1 MNQAKKKQ
9 LRTIGHK
16 LNPVVIVSD
25 RGMSEG
31 IEEELQRALKDH
43 ELIKVK
49 LAFEDPAVR
58 KQFAADLCATCG
70 AELIQAIGKIILIYR
85 AAKKPNPKLS
95 NLERNKHLL
104 V

>member
-31 IEEELQRALKDH
+31 IEQELDRALNDH

-58 KQFAADLCATCG
+58 KQFAAELCEQCS

-95 NLERNKHLL
+95 NIERNKHLM

>member
-31 IEEELQRALKDH
+31 IEEELKRALRDH

-49 LAFEDPAVR
+49 LLTIQREGPQKDPHNNRLPEQAV
-58 KQFAADLCATCG
+58 
-70 AELIQAIGKIILIYR
+70 I
-85 AAKKPNPKLS
+85 NSLS
-95 NLERNKHLL
+95 

>member
-1 MNQAKKKQ
+1 MNQTQKKQ

-25 RGMSEG
+25 RGMTEG

-49 LAFEDPAVR
+49 LAFDDPAAR
-58 KQFAADLCATCG
+58 KQFALELCQQVN
-70 AELIQAIGKIILIYR
+70 AELVQAIGKVILIYR